1 MVCPYTWM
9 YKINMKN
16 KLYMISIGLLIILLG
31 GWILL
36 IRHATI
42 QHQKNKK

>member
-1 MVCPYTWM
+1 
-9 YKINMKN
+9 MKN
-16 KLYMISIGLLIILLG
+16 KLYMIFIGILIILLG

-42 QHQKNKK
+42 QHQKKQK